1 MTQQLQEATEK
12 KRSAT
17 EDSKAIVALLASRK
31 SAISGEEDDLSL
43 AVVARELSSVLAE
56 LGEATARM
64 DESIPPLSR
73 ISLVEAVEA
82 VFVSKSKAMQWF
94 KVLRAAWTVEKSG
107 LGALFMRVAEG
118 LIKKI
123 AEGSSTRWL
132 QRLLDVRLEGNESPT
147 QLADRMNCSI

>member
-43 AVVARELSSVLAE
+43 AVIARELSSVLAE

-82 VFVSKSKAMQWF
+82 VFVSKSKAM
-94 KVLRAAWTVEKSG
+94 
-107 LGALFMRVAEG
+107 
-118 LIKKI
+118 
-123 AEGSSTRWL
+123 
-132 QRLLDVRLEGNESPT
+132 
-147 QLADRMNCSI
+147 